1 MMLAGVAIL
10 WLATALGY
18 GDRSDPDGVHW
29 IEAGD
34 LPACAAIIVAAEVAR
49 LIPAP
54 VGSPGRPAQG
64 LQSRFGKEQDTSS
77 R

>member
-29 IEAGD
+29 IE
-34 LPACAAIIVAAEVAR
+34 LAIYLS
-49 LIPAP
+49 LIHI
-54 VGSPGRPAQG
+54 
-64 LQSRFGKEQDTSS
+64 
-77 R
+77 

>member
-29 IEAGD
+29 IELAIY
-34 LPACAAIIVAAEVAR
+34 LCAAIIVAAEFAR